1 MRKKKTNI
9 QIGSLFMSSKS
20 FMDFTKE
27 NTKFSEFNSFC
38 WLQWWIS
45 DWVVRSGR
53 VIAVYAFWTK
63 IYISLG
69 LKPLSFTEVR
79 MYPIFISSQ
88 ASVLTVILNQ
98 TVPQRALNLYQQP
111 MLSKA
116 TTTLSIVTIK
126 AFPFVIS
133 LISLWTISLSFTVYK
148 I

>member
-1 MRKKKTNI
+1 MREKNTNI
-9 QIGSLFMSSKS
+9 QIGSLFMSSES

-27 NTKFSEFNSFC
+27 NTKFSEFNSFY
-38 WLQWWIS
+38 WVQWWIY
-45 DWVVRSGR
+45 DWIMRSGR

-69 LKPLSFTEVR
+69 LKPLSFTQVR

-88 ASVLTVILNQ
+88 ASVLTVILNK
-98 TVPQRALNLYQQP
+98 TVPQRALNPYQQP

-116 TTTLSIVTIK
+116 TTILSIVTIK

-133 LISLWTISLSFTVYK
+133 LISLWTISLSFTLYR